1 MTKLNS
7 RWREDWQRP
16 SFRRSLAVTVPLL
29 VLTLIA
35 LTRFLNWVEA
45 RPGVRF
51 PDPILAL
58 YTPIDCTW
66 VAFLLIYS
74 GILIGIGFLA
84 WNPDELLLALQ
95 TYLIMVAFRIVAM
108 FLLPL
113 DPRAADSTAGSVC
126 PVPRDRKTPDE
137 GSFLFRAHVDALPA
151 VSHSTRCTAQVHLPR
166 LHCWCRHQRAV
177 TARPLQRGCFRSA
190 LLCVRGVQNGTRHRP
205 KIPRYRSAGCLNRRP
220 LEKGMAWT
228 GSMIPRAGS
237 HS

>member
-113 DPRAADSTAGSVC
+113 DPPALLIPLQDPFVQYLGTGKLLTKDLFFSGHTSTLFLLFLTARGAQLKFIFLVCTVGVAISVLLQHVHYSVDVFVAPFFAYAAYRMALAI
-126 PVPRDRKTPDE
+126 DRK
-137 GSFLFRAHVDALPA
+137 FLGIG
-151 VSHSTRCTAQVHLPR
+151 
-166 LHCWCRHQRAV
+166 
-177 TARPLQRGCFRSA
+177 PLA
-190 LLCVRGVQNGTRHRP
+190 
-205 KIPRYRSAGCLNRRP
+205 A
-220 LEKGMAWT
+220 
-228 GSMIPRAGS
+228 
-237 HS
+237 